1 MTLKKV
7 NTNDMLQLRR
17 FFKAISPYVC
27 LLCVESGEMVDHI
40 FLHCPLS
47 LGLWHIPFSLVH
59 MDWVSPRSICDMML
73 ISYKRLGNSSGDKVL
88 W

>member
-1 MTLKKV
+1 
-7 NTNDMLQLRR
+7 
-17 FFKAISPYVC
+17 
-27 LLCVESGEMVDHI
+27 MVDHI